1 MPRVPRGADTD
12 GGGGGGAR
20 WACYGDVEESPLA
33 DPLRGRTLWGAPEAA
48 AMPPPARPV
57 AAAAARWHVEDQPR
71 VNRTRRRRP
80 HVHRGVTRAEAAR
93 ATRVVVRGYRAR
105 GADRGARREASN
117 DESSGRGERRRRR
130 DSTGVTRVPT
140 HPATPAAVVVKTEVE
155 SEVDVE
161 REGTYP
167 AAGGPSSPSNLAD
180 VLERERVGGEEDPD
194 GYDDRDEPGV
204 DPSLDGGH
212 LRLRADKRASGW
224 RVVADPGS
232 IAARA
237 LESRKRRRDAAAAD
251 VNGVA
256 GGTGVQPVR
265 FKKGPGAALDA
276 SAAPASLALVD
287 TKQTVLLQHY
297 DPEWAA
303 NLDPKVKESIRP
315 LRYVGCAI
323 RDPHEKAPE
332 SESAYGVDVK
342 QAAVTDPTNNGSNGN
357 VDLHFRMDVGP
368 GSVTQAL
375 KDAAPA
381 SEEEPVIF
389 ELPPFTSKD
398 HAGRFVLAFPQAG
411 DEEGLVHFRPP
422 GGDGGG
428 DDRPVQAAEQAGRRH
443 RRQAA
448 EQGPAAPPQ
457 TQPPTQAE
465 LQQQQQQQQ
474 QQQRVLQQQS
484 LDPARAPA
492 TEMQIHQG
500 GLSNS

>member
-1 MPRVPRGADTD
+1 
-12 GGGGGGAR
+12 
-20 WACYGDVEESPLA
+20 
-33 DPLRGRTLWGAPEAA
+33 
-48 AMPPPARPV
+48 MPPPARPV

-71 VNRTRRRRP
+71 ADRTDDDDRGGAAGGDAPPRP
-80 HVHRGVTRAEAAR
+80 HVRPGWSCAGTVPAAMIAAAAAEASAM
-93 ATRVVVRGYRAR
+93 
-105 GADRGARREASN
+105 N
-117 DESSGRGERRRRR
+117 RR
-130 DSTGVTRVPT
+130 DEEDGGAGAGSTGVTRVPT

-212 LRLRADKRASGW
+212 LRLRADKRAIGW

-251 VNGVA
+251 KNGVA

-342 QAAVTDPTNNGSNGN
+342 QAAVTDPQTNNGPNGN

-398 HAGRFVLAFPQAG
+398 HAGRFVLAFHKQATK
-411 DEEGLVHFRPP
+411 EGLVHFRPP
-422 GGDGGG
+422 GGSMAVPTLGTVGNAIDPSKPPS
-428 DDRPVQAAEQAGRRH
+428 RPGS
-443 RRQAA
+443 
-448 EQGPAAPPQ
+448 APPQ
-457 TQPPTQAE
+457 TQPPTQAGS
-465 LQQQQQQQQ
+465 QQQQQ
-474 QQQRVLQQQS
+474 QQQRVLQQQRS
-484 LDPARAPA
+484 LDQARAQA
-492 TEMQIHQG
+492 REMLIHQG
-500 GLSNS
+500 GMSNS